1 MVSIKRRRR
10 PYNPKMAYRLA
21 LLAAEAYQSR
31 PVLKAKYGHK
41 FYAFINGESQGRF
54 GLRIADTEVFI
65 LKYKK
70 GRYTHTVVAFR
81 GTESLL
87 KVPADWLTNLDKSQA
102 TAEWLTIPDDEQ
114 PYMHRGFLRAYE
126 IIRPELIDAVKDI
139 QPRHIYM
146 TGHSLGG
153 ALATLAA
160 LDIRMQ
166 FPPICV
172 TMYSFGSPRVGESV
186 FARIYNYMVPD
197 SYRIVHDG
205 DRAPEQLHEDFQHI
219 GHQHTLDRHPDSKYP
234 HHKCE
239 YYLDQLDKELS

>member
-1 MVSIKRRRR
+1 MFSIKRRRN

-21 LLAAEAYQSR
+21 LFAAEAYQSR
-31 PVLKAKYGHK
+31 PVLKAKYGRK

-54 GLRIADTEVFI
+54 GLRIADTQAFI

-70 GRYTHTVVAFR
+70 GRDTHAMVAFR
-81 GTESLL
+81 GTESLF
-87 KVPADWLTNLDKSQA
+87 KVPADWLTNLDKSQSIA
-102 TAEWLTIPDDEQ
+102 DWLTIAGEEQ
-114 PYMHRGFLRAYE
+114 PRMHRGFLRAYA
-126 IIRPELIDAVKDI
+126 IIRPELIDTVKEI
-139 QPRHIYM
+139 QPQHIYL

-166 FPPICV
+166 FPLIYV
-172 TMYSFGSPRVGESV
+172 TMYNFGSPRVGETV
-186 FARIYNYMVPD
+186 FARMYDYMVPD

-219 GHQHTLDRHPDSKYP
+219 GHQHILERHPDSKYP

-239 YYLDQLDKELS
+239 YYLDQLDRELD